1 MLRIIFGV
9 GLIALVLTAPVAGAS
24 ELAVIVNAA
33 NPAAT
38 LDARGVK
45 SYFLRSSS
53 SWSNGE
59 KVRPIDHSG
68 AAEQREA
75 FIKKVLGMSATDL
88 ERFWI
93 EKQYASGDN
102 PPTKAPDDAA
112 VIKLVKAFKGGIGF
126 VSKEAAAAAGADVK
140 IVLTISY

>member
-1 MLRIIFGV
+1 MLRIILGV
-9 GLIALVLTAPVAGAS
+9 GLIVLGLTSPVAATG
-24 ELAVIVNAA
+24 ELAVIVNVA
-33 NPAAT
+33 NPAAS
-38 LDARGVK
+38 LDAKGVK

-53 SWSNGE
+53 AWSNGE
-59 KVRPIDHSG
+59 KVRPIDQSS
-68 AAEQREA
+68 AADQRDA

-140 IVLTISY
+140 VVLTIPY

>member
-1 MLRIIFGV
+1 MIVGV
-9 GLIALVLTAPVAGAS
+9 GLIVLATTAPAVGAG
-24 ELAVIVNAA
+24 ELAVIVNPA

-38 LDARGVK
+38 LDAKGVK
-45 SYFLRSSS
+45 AYFLRASSA
-53 SWSNGE
+53 WSNGE
-59 KVRPIDHSG
+59 KVRPIDHAG
-68 AAEQREA
+68 ATEQREI
-75 FIKKVLGMSATDL
+75 FIKKVLNMTATDL

-126 VSKEAAAAAGADVK
+126 VSKDAAAAAGAEVK
-140 IVLTISY
+140 VVLTVAY

>member
-1 MLRIIFGV
+1 MLRHIFGV
-9 GLIALVLTAPVAGAS
+9 GLIALALTAPVAGAG

-45 SYFLRSSS
+45 SYFLRASS
-53 SWSNGE
+53 SWGNGE

-68 AAEQREA
+68 AAEQRAA

-126 VSKEAAAAAGADVK
+126 VSKEAAAAAGADIK
-140 IVLTISY
+140 IVMTIAY